1 MKNYIKIFLKKE
13 ENNNKTIK
21 RHIIK
26 KICERI
32 LDKNIVYN
40 QNIIEILCN
49 EICLFETNLDSI
61 ENMKT
66 DLFLKRTKLLYNI

>member
-32 LDKNIVYN
+32 LDKF
-40 QNIIEILCN
+40 IIKI
-49 EICLFETNLDSI
+49 
-61 ENMKT
+61 
-66 DLFLKRTKLLYNI
+66 